1 MFAPLF
7 CFPQKKRIVFVLDI
21 IWTKKSKNV
30 IILWVQS
37 LPVIDGPQWAEIKK
51 WIVALVYWFRS
62 APMLG
67 KMKLV
72 FGFNTFFH
80 CINLY
85 WSKFF
90 SSYCFYYSLSCYK
103 FFFKI
108 WVFRFKNSFL
118 KSTFLLKKKLSL
130 LLFIYKKWASV
141 KLGCYLVL
149 YVSFFFSMFF
159 SFFFLS
165 LVTLSNFYC

>member
-1 MFAPLF
+1 MSLIPHSWDPPHTIITIQDTGAVWCRFSLTIFQSIKMKNNKTCLPRF
-7 CFPQKKRIVFVLDI
+7 FVSHKKNELSSFL
-21 IWTKKSKNV
+21 TLSEQKKSKNV
-30 IILWVQS
+30 IIVWVQS

-85 WSKFF
+85 WSNFL

-103 FFFKI
+103 FFLKYGYFVLRI
-108 WVFRFKNSFL
+108 LFL
-118 KSTFLLKKKLSL
+118 NQ
-130 LLFIYKKWASV
+130 LFY
-141 KLGCYLVL
+141 
-149 YVSFFFSMFF
+149 
-159 SFFFLS
+159 
-165 LVTLSNFYC
+165 

>member
-1 MFAPLF
+1 MSLIPHSWDPPHTIITIQDTGAVWCRFSLTIFQSIKMKNNKTCFAPLF
-7 CFPQKKRIVFVLDI
+7 CFPLKKRIVFVLDI

-90 SSYCFYYSLSCYK
+90 SSYCFYYSLSCYT
-103 FFFKI
+103 FFFKYGYFVLRI
-108 WVFRFKNSFL
+108 LFL
-118 KSTFLLKKKLSL
+118 NQ
-130 LLFIYKKWASV
+130 LFY
-141 KLGCYLVL
+141 
-149 YVSFFFSMFF
+149 
-159 SFFFLS
+159 
-165 LVTLSNFYC
+165 